1 MYKTIHYFL
10 QHDHSKKGK
19 LIEVEDVNTEEAKND
34 CLGRISSL
42 FSFLHLKHHSDYIFF
57 DQHVEQ

>member
-34 CLGRISSL
+34 CLGRIASL
-42 FSFLHLKHHSDYIFF
+42 FYFLHPYHHFY
-57 DQHVEQ
+57 QHVEQ